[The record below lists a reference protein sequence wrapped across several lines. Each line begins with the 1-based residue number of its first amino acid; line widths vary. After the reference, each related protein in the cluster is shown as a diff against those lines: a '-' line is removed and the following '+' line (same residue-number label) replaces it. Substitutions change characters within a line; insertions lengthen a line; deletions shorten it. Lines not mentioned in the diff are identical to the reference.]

1 MQISAIQ
8 NVSFLASWSITGK
21 TKPFQLLHMD
31 SPLIGQYAP
40 DFELPGAD
48 GAIHHLARYL
58 ERHRAIVVVFMCNH
72 CPYVKLYLDRLKQL
86 QTEVQSQRV
95 TLIGI
100 NPNDEKQF
108 PEDAYEKMQ
117 TFVIEHQ
124 LNFLYLRDMNQDVAQ
139 SFNAEKTPHAFLL
152 DHQGIVQYAG
162 AIDDNA
168 QDSTA
173 VKAAYLKNAIA
184 ALLQQDPIAPV
195 STAPMGCSIKW
206 RNSLASK

>member
-1 MQISAIQ
+1 M
-8 NVSFLASWSITGK
+8 VSSV
-21 TKPFQLLHMD
+21 
-31 SPLIGQYAP
+31 IGQYAP

-86 QTEVQSQRV
+86 QTELQSQGV

-108 PEDAYEKMQ
+108 PEDSYEKMQ
-117 TFVIEHQ
+117 DFATEQQ
-124 LNFLYLRDMNQDVAQ
+124 LNFLYLRDLNQDVAQ
-139 SFNAEKTPHAFLL
+139 SFKAEKTPHAFLL
-152 DHQGIVQYAG
+152 DQKGIIQYAG
-162 AIDDNA
+162 AIDDSA

-173 VKAAYLKNAIA
+173 VKVPYLKNAIA
-184 ALLQQDPIAPV
+184 ALLNQDAIAPILTTPV
-195 STAPMGCSIKW
+195 GCSIKW
-206 RNSLASK
+206 RD

>member
-1 MQISAIQ
+1 
-8 NVSFLASWSITGK
+8 
-21 TKPFQLLHMD
+21 MD
-31 SPLIGQYAP
+31 SSLIGQYAP

-86 QTEVQSQRV
+86 QTELQSQGV
-95 TLIGI
+95 AIIGI

-108 PEDAYEKMQ
+108 PEDAYERMQ
-117 TFVIEHQ
+117 PFVAQHQ
-124 LNFLYLRDMNQDVAQ
+124 LNFLYLRDMNQDVAR
-139 SFNAEKTPHAFLL
+139 SFQAEKTPHVFLL
-152 DHQGIVQYAG
+152 DQNGIVQYAG

-173 VKAAYLKNAIA
+173 VKVPYLKTAIA
-184 ALLQQDPIAPV
+184 ALLQQDAIAPV
-195 STAPMGCSIKW
+195 TTAPIGCSIKW
-206 RNSLASK
+206 RN

>member
-1 MQISAIQ
+1 M
-8 NVSFLASWSITGK
+8 N
-21 TKPFQLLHMD
+21 

-40 DFELPGAD
+40 DFELPGVD

-58 ERHRAIVVVFMCNH
+58 ERHRAIVVVFLCNH

-86 QTEVQSQRV
+86 QSELRSQKAM
-95 TLIGI
+95 LIGI

-117 TFVIEHQ
+117 TFAADHQ
-124 LNFLYLRDMNQDVAQ
+124 FNFLYLRDMNQDVAQ
-139 SFNAEKTPHAFLL
+139 SFKAEKTPHVFLL
-152 DHQGIVQYAG
+152 DQKGIVRYAG

-173 VKAAYLKNAIA
+173 VKVPYLKNAIA
-184 ALLQQDPIAPV
+184 ALLNEDAIAPV
-195 STAPMGCSIKW
+195 STNPVGCSIKW
-206 RNSLASK
+206 RA